1 MYKSVTRSHL
11 RNKLYVARE
20 RFSGS
25 GSKRQL
31 IVKVLVTPEK
41 TVVEKAAE
49 ESQILIILYV
59 ASIVIGGFI
68 YVTTFN
74 TTRTLYSSYYS
85 YSANEEYEP
94 HILSNLL
101 TIT

>member
-1 MYKSVTRSHL
+1 MLLESHF
-11 RNKLYVARE
+11 RNKLYVAGK

-49 ESQILIILYV
+49 ESHILIILYI
-59 ASIVIGGFI
+59 ASIVIAGFI
-68 YVTTFN
+68 YVMTFN
-74 TTRTLYSSYYS
+74 TTTTLYSSYYS
-85 YSANEEYEP
+85 YSTNEESEP